1 MSPPLLAHIGVLRH
15 CAAGRHAR
23 ALACLPRD
31 AWQASDKALWAA
43 HQLGLH
49 SLVADAAWNGR
60 HRQAGLAKAIS
71 LAAIGRGDETI
82 ALVEHLRQRCAQD
95 KVDPVLAQAL
105 AGWMPE
111 LARTLAGHPQ
121 TPWALRCALQLRAG
135 DREAAAHQL
144 RVAEKTGQVDTSWHL
159 LAANALANRPH
170 QLLGYLN
177 AVLVRASLMP
187 LVLRDADRPPST
199 RNLQAARPSA
209 AVEGPRITVLMTTC
223 QSQDRVGPAIESLL
237 AQTWQNLEVVVV
249 DDASTDQTVD
259 RVRAIAERDARVRCL
274 ALPGNVGT
282 YVAKTI
288 GLAHATGEFITC
300 QDSDDWAHP
309 QKLALQVQPLLR
321 DRHLVATT
329 SKWLRLSD
337 EGQWYARAVH
347 PLLRLNPA
355 SPLFRR
361 AEVERA
367 TGVWDAVRTGA
378 DSEFLAR
385 LRLVFGAD
393 AVRGM
398 SLPLTFGAHR
408 ADSLMTAATTGYSA
422 SGHSPARQA
431 YWEAWTHWHIATLRA
446 GHTPAM
452 PPWQQRETDHRRPFA
467 LPAGMGMATA

>member
-1 MSPPLLAHIGVLRH
+1 MPSRLLARIGFLRH
-15 CAAGRHAR
+15 CAGGRHAH

-31 AWQASDKALWAA
+31 AWQASGKALWTA

-49 SLVADAAWNGR
+49 ALVADAAWDGR
-60 HRQAGLAKAIS
+60 HRPAGVAKAVS
-71 LAAIGRGDETI
+71 LAAIGRGDAAA
-82 ALVEHLRQRCAQD
+82 ALVERLRRQFVPD

-111 LARTLAGHPQ
+111 LARTLAGHSK
-121 TPWALRCALQLRAG
+121 TPWTLRCALQLRAG
-135 DREAAAHQL
+135 DREAAAHLL
-144 RVAEKTGQVDTSWHL
+144 RAAEQTGQVDASWHL
-159 LAANALANRPH
+159 LAANASASTPD
-170 QLLGYLN
+170 QLLAHLN
-177 AVLVRASLMP
+177 AVLVHASLTP
-187 LVLRDADRPPST
+187 LVLRDADRPPGT
-199 RNLQAARPSA
+199 CNLQSAHPSA
-209 AVEGPRITVLMTTC
+209 PIEGPRITVLMTTH

-237 AQTWQNLEVVVV
+237 AQTWRNLEVVVV

-282 YVAKTI
+282 FVAKTI
-288 GLAHATGEFITC
+288 GLTQATGEFITC

-321 DRHLVATT
+321 DRHLIATT
-329 SKWLRLSD
+329 SRWLRLSD

-347 PLLRLNPA
+347 PFLRLNPA

-361 AEVERA
+361 TEVERA

-393 AVRGM
+393 AVRGV

-408 ADSLMTAATTGYSA
+408 ADSLMTAAATGYSA
-422 SGHSPARQA
+422 TGHSPVRQA

-446 GHTPAM
+446 GQTPAM
-452 PPWQQRETDHRRPFA
+452 PGWLPRGPDTPRPFA
-467 LPAGMGMATA
+467 VPAGIATA

>member
-1 MSPPLLAHIGVLRH
+1 MSTPLLDQIRFLRH
-15 CAAGRHAR
+15 CVGGRHAR
-23 ALACLPRD
+23 ALACLPQH
-31 AWQASDKALWAA
+31 AWQTSGRALWAA
-43 HQLGLH
+43 HRLGLH
-49 SLVADAAWNGR
+49 ALVADAAWNGK
-60 HRQAGLAKAIS
+60 HRPAGLAKAIS
-71 LAAIGRGDETI
+71 LAAIGRREATVDQVERLRHRFAPDE
-82 ALVEHLRQRCAQD
+82 
-95 KVDPVLAQAL
+95 VDPVLAQAL
-105 AGWMPE
+105 ASWMPE
-111 LARTLAGHPQ
+111 LARTLAEHPQ
-121 TPWALRCALQLRAG
+121 TPWALRCALQLRTG

-144 RVAEKTGQVDTSWHL
+144 HAVERAGRVDASWHL
-159 LAANALANRPH
+159 LAANALASTPD
-170 QLLGYLN
+170 QLLAHLN
-177 AVLVRASLMP
+177 AVLGHASLMP
-187 LVLRDADRPPST
+187 LVLRDADRPPGT
-199 RNLQAARPSA
+199 RNLRAAHPSA
-209 AVEGPRITVLMTTC
+209 AIEGPRITVLMTTY
-223 QSQDRVGPAIESLL
+223 QSQDRVGPAIDSLL
-237 AQTWQNLEVVVV
+237 AQTWRNLEVVVV

-259 RVRAIAERDARVRCL
+259 RIRAIAERDARVRCL

-288 GLAHATGEFITC
+288 GLAQATGEFITC

-309 QKLALQVQPLLR
+309 QKLALQVRPLLR

-347 PLLRLNPA
+347 PFLRLNPA

-393 AVRGM
+393 AVQGL

-408 ADSLMTAATTGYSA
+408 ADSLMTAAATGYSA
-422 SGHSPARQA
+422 TGHSPVRQA

-446 GHTPAM
+446 GQTPAM
-452 PPWQQRETDHRRPFA
+452 PGWPPRTPDTPRPFA
-467 LPAGMGMATA
+467 VPAGIATA